1 MSTVLEYLQ
10 NALALPLR
18 KLRPVSSKN
27 SSEKNPHSC
36 LLEIDY
42 MHQGDLLNCS
52 NILTDS
58 EAYAGVS
65 VILWN

>member
-1 MSTVLEYLQ
+1 MLWLCRFENCALFLQ
-10 NALALPLR
+10 RIALR
-18 KLRPVSSKN
+18 KIRI
-27 SSEKNPHSC
+27 HC